1 MPILLLILTV
11 VIFDQFSK
19 FYIQSHLSL
28 GMSIPVIADIFHI
41 TYILNPGA
49 AFGILEHQTM
59 IFVAIAI
66 GMVVAVLYFYP
77 RIPRGHYPLR
87 LGIGLMVGG
96 ALGNVIDRVKT
107 GYVIDFF
114 DFRIWPVFNVAD
126 IAIVTGV
133 GLIVYSLIYLSND

>member
-1 MPILLLILTV
+1 M
-11 VIFDQFSK
+11 
-19 FYIQSHLSL
+19 SL

-49 AFGILEHQTM
+49 AFGILEHQTV

-87 LGIGLMVGG
+87 MGIGLMVGG
-96 ALGNVIDRVKT
+96 ALGNVVDRVKT